1 MGIADALLPNPAR
14 VSTRPAKYKLFFFQ
28 KNIPAE
34 GARKKELAGTDS
46 SAACRKLSLP
56 LRDASRACA
65 KRLLGQRGRV

>member
-14 VSTRPAKYKLFFFQ
+14 VSTRPAKYKLFFL

-56 LRDASRACA
+56 LRDASRACS